1 VTEHILLAII
11 GIMAI
16 LIVVIIGWCL
26 FRLDQKLDRLIGAFD
41 GKFDGLS
48 DRLGAVEQQV
58 AGLNGRID
66 AFGQRLNRI
75 ETIN

>member
-1 VTEHILLAII
+1 MTEHILLAII

-26 FRLDQKLDRLIGAFD
+26 FRLDQKLDRLIGTFD

-75 ETIN
+75 ETVK